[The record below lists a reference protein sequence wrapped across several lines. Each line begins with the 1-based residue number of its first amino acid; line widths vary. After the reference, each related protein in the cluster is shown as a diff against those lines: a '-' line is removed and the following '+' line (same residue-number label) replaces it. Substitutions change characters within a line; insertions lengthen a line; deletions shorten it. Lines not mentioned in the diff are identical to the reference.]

1 MASYLSLQLEVSQAQ
16 LLIINWLYLTGAN
29 LLGDTVV
36 DHTLSHCVAGQMR
49 LGQSNDN
56 MEQVVRERGGGWG
69 EEKVKSKMLYLT
81 VSPAK
86 HT

>member
-1 MASYLSLQLEVSQAQ
+1 
-16 LLIINWLYLTGAN
+16 
-29 LLGDTVV
+29 
-36 DHTLSHCVAGQMR
+36 
-49 LGQSNDN
+49 